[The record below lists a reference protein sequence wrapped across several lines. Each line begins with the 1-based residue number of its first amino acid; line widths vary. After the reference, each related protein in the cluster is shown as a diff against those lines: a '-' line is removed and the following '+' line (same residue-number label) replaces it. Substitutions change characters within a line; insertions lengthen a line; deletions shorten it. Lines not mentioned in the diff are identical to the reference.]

1 VGITLEVDI
10 VRIFLGVEFV
20 GIKFGVDVVGIILG
34 EVVVGITLGEDVVG
48 DIGEVGRLASVAVFG
63 VARQK
68 KQDFCNAAVAT
79 LITKQLSF

>member
-10 VRIFLGVEFV
+10 VRIFLGVDVV
-20 GIKFGVDVVGIILG
+20 GIKFGVEVVGII
-34 EVVVGITLGEDVVG
+34 LGEDVVG
-48 DIGEVGRLASVAVFG
+48 DIGQVGRLASVTVFG